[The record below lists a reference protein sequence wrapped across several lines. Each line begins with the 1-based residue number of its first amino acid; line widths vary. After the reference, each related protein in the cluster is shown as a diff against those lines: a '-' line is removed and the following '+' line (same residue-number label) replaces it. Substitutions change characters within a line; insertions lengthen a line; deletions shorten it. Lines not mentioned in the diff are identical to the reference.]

1 MRGVNVNNIRLL
13 DCTLRD
19 GGYINN
25 WNFGQKSI
33 KKIIEKLAISN
44 IDIIECGFVRDVEF
58 TNNKS
63 IFNDVE
69 TIKEFISSKNRNIT
83 YVGMIDQPYIPIDR
97 IKEYDGTSIDGF
109 RLTFHENE
117 KEIEEALAYGKILM
131 EKGYKV
137 FIQPVGTTS
146 YSDESLLE
154 LIKKVNKLKPYA
166 FYLVDTLGLMYK
178 NDLLRMYH
186 LIDHNLDESI
196 SIGFHSHNNLQLSFS
211 NAQELLM
218 LHTKRNIIID
228 SSVFG
233 MGRGAGNLCTELV
246 TQYINENI
254 EEKYNVVPL
263 LEIIDEH
270 LSKFSSES
278 QWGYSVPYFIA
289 AINYCHPNYA
299 SFLMNKQTISV
310 KSINTIL
317 KQLPLKKRDI
327 YDELYIEDLYI
338 NHQIHLIDDAENLD
352 ALNRLIANQKV
363 LIIAPG
369 KSVETQVEKIRE
381 FIKGYNPFIVS
392 VNFNPDSYKSDAIFI
407 SNLKRFDGIADT
419 IKEITDNTLL
429 ITTSNI
435 TKSKVNNSLVVNYSD
450 LLLDNPT
457 ISDNAGLMLLN
468 LLNRLSVKQ
477 VYLAGFDGFSL
488 DKSTNYY
495 STELINNIEM
505 EELVK
510 KNEVIRKQLAFLEKN
525 MEINFVTTTIYHDL
539 DPNDKTSSLI
549 ELEAK

>member
-1 MRGVNVNNIRLL
+1 MNNIRLL

-33 KKIIEKLAISN
+33 KKIIEKLVKSN
-44 IDIIECGFVRDVEF
+44 IDIIECGFVRDVDF
-58 TNNKS
+58 VKNIS

-69 TIKEFISSKNRNIT
+69 SIKEFISPKNKNLT
-83 YVGMIDQPYIPIDR
+83 YVGMIDQPYISIDK
-97 IKEYDGTSIDGF
+97 IKDHDGTSIDGF
-109 RLTFHENE
+109 RLTFHESE
-117 KEIEEALAYGKILM
+117 KEIEEALVYGQMLM
-131 EKGYKV
+131 DKGYKV
-137 FIQPVGTTS
+137 FIQPIGTTS
-146 YSDESLLE
+146 YSDEKLLD

-166 FYLVDTLGLMYK
+166 FYLVDTLGIMYK
-178 NDLLRMYH
+178 NNLLRMYH

-211 NAQELLM
+211 NAQELLT

-263 LEIIDEH
+263 LEIVDEH
-270 LSKFSSES
+270 LSKFSTGS
-278 QWGYSVPYFIA
+278 QWGYSVPYYIA
-289 AINYCHPNYA
+289 AINNCHPNYA
-299 SFLMNKQTISV
+299 SFLINKQTISV

-317 KQLPLKKRDI
+317 KQLPMKKRDI

-338 NHQIHLIDDAENLD
+338 NYQIHLVDDSYDLE
-352 ALNRLIANQKV
+352 ALNKRIVNKKV

-369 KSVETQVEKIRE
+369 KSIETEAEKISN
-381 FIKGYNPFIVS
+381 FIKNEDPYIFS
-392 VNFNPDSYKSDAIFI
+392 VNFIPEQYQIDAIFM
-407 SNLKRFDGIADT
+407 SNIKRFNSMLDS
-419 IKEITDNTLL
+419 IKALKESTSI

-435 TKSKVNNSLVVNYSD
+435 PNLLDSDTLVVNYSD
-450 LLLDNPT
+450 LLVDKIT

-468 LLNRLSVKQ
+468 LLNRLSVNT
-477 VYLAGFDGFSL
+477 VYLAGFDGFTL
-488 DKSTNYY
+488 DKLTNYF
-495 STELINNIEM
+495 STELIYNIEM

-510 KNEVIRKQLAFLEKN
+510 KNADIKKQLALLEKT
-525 MEINFVTTTIYHDL
+525 MKINFLTSTIYSEMGL
-539 DPNDKTSSLI
+539 LSRT
-549 ELEAK
+549 